1 MVDTR
6 KMGRVSDYQHD
17 VPVLSPAEGHGAAG
31 HKAVG
36 PGEVSLGAAG
46 HEVVGYRVV
55 GLG

>member
-6 KMGRVSDYQHD
+6 KMGRVSDHQHD